1 MFLLHRKFRTYDAQS
16 PAVYLLQG
24 GNSLGD
30 DVIAKT
36 TAFAINGYILQRQN
50 VNRDATARIPTG
62 PGWYRRFELVAFPR
76 DLTLPPVDLRTH
88 RENTTQAFMKMTMD
102 RKAFPFLPKLDR
114 TNFPAQIAGDFFPR
128 IKPIRAR
135 TESGGWGRVQECRP
149 KILDHMRL
157 AKA

>member
-1 MFLLHRKFRTYDAQS
+1 MFLLHRKFRTYDAQA
-16 PAVYLLQG
+16 PGVYLLQG

-36 TAFAINGYILQRQN
+36 TAFAIDGYILERQH
-50 VNRDATARIPTG
+50 VNRDATTRILSG
-62 PGWYRRFELVAFPR
+62 PGWYRRLKLVALPR
-76 DLTLPPVDLRTH
+76 DLSLPPVVLRTQ
-88 RENTTQAFMKMTMD
+88 RENTAQAFMKMTMD
-102 RKAFPFLPKLDR
+102 RKAFPFLPKLDG

-135 TESGGWGRVQECRP
+135 TESGGWGRVQGCRP
-149 KILDHMRL
+149 KVLDHMRL